1 MKVKE
6 FRAEWEAAMAVR
18 GEDKDALFDL
28 DDVDESILQGSL
40 HTYFERTSP
49 MIRGVEKSEV
59 EPTTPPVGTRDD
71 QDTLGWE

>member
-1 MKVKE
+1 
-6 FRAEWEAAMAVR
+6 
-18 GEDKDALFDL
+18 
-28 DDVDESILQGSL
+28 L

-59 EPTTPPVGTRDD
+59 EPTALPVGTRDD